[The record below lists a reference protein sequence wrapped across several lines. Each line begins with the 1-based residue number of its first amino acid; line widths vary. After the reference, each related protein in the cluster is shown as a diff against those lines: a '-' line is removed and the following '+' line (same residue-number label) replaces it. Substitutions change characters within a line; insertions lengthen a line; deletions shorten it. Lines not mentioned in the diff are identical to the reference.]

1 MRKGQVPQPS
11 AQSQFTNS
19 KKRPAALKDTTPKQ
33 QPYFF
38 ASDGELHLPVPE
50 PPKVRARAA

>member
-11 AQSQFTNS
+11 AQSQFPNS

-38 ASDGELHLPVPE
+38 AADGELHLPQPE
-50 PPKVRARAA
+50 SAKVQARAA